1 MAWAGY
7 DITLFAPDIDESPRT
22 NEDPITLVERLATSK
37 IRVAPPAPLTL
48 AADTIVH
55 RSGTIYGKPADVEQA
70 YSHLRALSGQ
80 THTVTTGVAVR
91 VGTTIH
97 TFHVDTDIQI
107 RALTDEEIHAYIES
121 GEPFGKAGGYAIQGK
136 GGALVAGIHGSWTN
150 VMGLPMSETLN
161 TIERLST

>member
-1 MAWAGY
+1 MCIR
-7 DITLFAPDIDESPRT
+7 DRDIDESPRT
-22 NEDPITLVERLATSK
+22 NEDPIALVERLATSK

-55 RSGTIYGKPADVEQA
+55 RSGTIYGKPADAEEA

-80 THTVTTGVAVR
+80 THTVTPGVAVR